1 MYQNTAFGVEIVEG
15 IKPRESRLHNK
26 LFLILK
32 TTLGY
37 VFEEIITGCHLV
49 LKPGAE
55 GNAQKSGRVVVFL
68 DDCIA
73 VFIFQAK
80 LSSDFHS
87 PQNSDVDH
95 GGKAVFDTAED
106 GERTVVTN
114 AVGDGSVFIK
124 SEAQPLVSATY
135 GK

>member
-1 MYQNTAFGVEIVEG
+1 MDV

-32 TTLGY
+32 TTLLY

-87 PQNSDVDH
+87 PQNSDADH
-95 GGKAVFDTAED
+95 RRKAVCDADED
-106 GERTVVTN
+106 GEGTVVTN
-114 AVGDGSVFIK
+114 TAGDSPLLIK
-124 SEAQPLVSATY
+124 PETQPFVTAAY